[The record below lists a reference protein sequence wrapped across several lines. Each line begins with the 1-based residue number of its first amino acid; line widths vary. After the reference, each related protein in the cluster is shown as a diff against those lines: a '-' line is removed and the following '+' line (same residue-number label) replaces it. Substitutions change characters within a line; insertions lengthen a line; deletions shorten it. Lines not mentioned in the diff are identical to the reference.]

1 MHGAVISEA
10 EEIIYYTDITLS
22 GTKKDYLLRK
32 DEYAETISLSR
43 NINSIEIIGLPQLRQ
58 CHFII
63 Q

>member
-43 NINSIEIIGLPQLRQ
+43 NINSIEIIGLPLLRQ
-58 CHFII
+58 CLFII